1 MSLNALAGDLIRN
14 LETTISPEVSGILE
28 PAAPPDANPLSQ
40 PLDLNAFAPPPTAP
54 RPRPAEVRSWDRAAQ
69 QREAT
74 LNSPGLRKLGSL
86 AKMFPGAE
94 KVRVR
99 RLMQDGDWGPIGEWS
114 MRAIASSGDAE
125 SFIMTYVR
133 PKWGGGRYQ
142 ISVFDATNRETNA
155 GEVNLPE
162 PIGGELT
169 GTTPAATDT
178 VMLKMLD
185 QLREKNAMQPATP
198 APDPIDLMHRTNKLL
213 TDLKGKDSNTELMV
227 AMMQMQAAQAQQSQQ
242 MMMQL
247 LTQRQDPELAAL
259 KAELAALKAAP
270 MPMPPAMPAASE
282 MSPLMEKVVT
292 LMLPVLVDRVF
303 AKPELSTRDLLEL
316 ARPQTQPKSDLD
328 AMKEAVNFLQ
338 TVQGSQKQVSLID
351 ELEKLK
357 VLKEVATSVAGADNA
372 APAGATFF
380 DALGALFSNKMF
392 GDSLG
397 KMMGANID
405 QRRAAATAPRQLPA
419 QAPVHQA
426 APVPAPQRPA
436 VAPATAQQR
445 AAAAPVQFPSNMR
458 DLCATMEAADSHEKR
473 IQHTTETLYTLRNIP
488 VWTAFVDSL
497 LDHAVNDRSEPALNG
512 LRGWLKMLIDKGL
525 LDERAAVRISDSFTE
540 HWISFHTVV
549 RQLMNLEPLPAPV
562 PAPVVLAPQS
572 VAPPAA
578 EAPAPAPETLPA
590 PAEDD
595 GEDDGEEEEAG
606 DEGE

>member
-1 MSLNALAGDLIRN
+1 MSLNAFAGDLIRN

-28 PAAPPDANPLSQ
+28 PAAPPDTNPLSQ
-40 PLDLNAFAPPPTAP
+40 PLDLNAFAPAPTAA

-69 QREAT
+69 QREAS

-99 RLMQDGDWGPIGEWS
+99 RLMQDGDWGPIGEWP

-142 ISVFDATNRETNA
+142 ISVFDAANRETNA
-155 GEVNLPE
+155 GEVVLPE

-185 QLREKNAMQPATP
+185 QLREKNSMQQPVTQ
-198 APDPIDLMHRTNKLL
+198 PDPIDLMHRTNKLL

-247 LTQRQDPELAAL
+247 LTQRQDPELASL

-270 MPMPPAMPAASE
+270 MPMPMPAPGPE
-282 MSPLMEKVVT
+282 VSPLMEKM
-292 LMLPVLVDRVF
+292 LMMIAPVLIERVL
-303 AKPELSTRDLLEL
+303 KPEFSTKDLLDL
-316 ARPQTQPKSDLD
+316 ARPQTPQKSDLD

-338 TVQGSQKQVSLID
+338 SVQGSQKQVSLID

-357 VLKEVATSVAGADNA
+357 MLKEVAASVSGGDNA

-397 KMMGANID
+397 KMMGADID
-405 QRRAAATAPRQLPA
+405 QRRAAAAAPRQLPA

-426 APVPAPQRPA
+426 PQ
-436 VAPATAQQR
+436 APATQRPVTAPAAAQQR
-445 AAAAPVQFPSNMR
+445 AASAPVQFPGNMR
-458 DLCATMEAADSHEKR
+458 DLCASMEAADSHEKR
-473 IQHTTETLYTLRNIP
+473 IQYTTETLYTLRGIP

-497 LDHAVNDRSEPALNG
+497 LEHAVHDRSEPALNG

-525 LDERAAVRISDSFTE
+525 LDERAAVRIVESFTE

-549 RQLMNLEPLPAPV
+549 RQLMNLEPLPE
-562 PAPVVLAPQS
+562 PVVLAP
-572 VAPPAA
+572 AA
-578 EAPAPAPETLPA
+578 EVPATEAAPTPETLPA
-590 PAEDD
+590 PADD
-595 GEDDGEEEEAG
+595 AEEGGDDEEAG
-606 DEGE
+606 DDDE